1 MISCENCNG
10 ACCRWVMLGKIPP
23 QEARGVAEWA
33 HARGA
38 KVLNGVLFLPH
49 RCPMLAQ
56 FGGCAIYPTR
66 PAPCKN
72 MKVGGVVCLACRE
85 LEGIK

>member
-1 MISCENCNG
+1 MVDCSNCNG
-10 ACCRWVMLGKIPP
+10 ACCRWIVLGNIPP
-23 QEARGVAEWA
+23 QELRGATEWGKARGGRILRGTLFIPHECPKLY
-33 HARGA
+33 ARG
-38 KVLNGVLFLPH
+38 LCL
-49 RCPMLAQ
+49 
-56 FGGCAIYPTR
+56 IYPER